1 MQEKFSYDFI
11 RSERKCQLTVAR
23 ICNKMVVVGRFQLNL
38 HHVIS
43 FYSVAKEQSFS
54 RASEQLSITQPAVT
68 QHIHG
73 LEMQFGVRLVNVKG
87 KQVRLTKAG
96 ERFLPYAEEL
106 FTQAVT
112 MENFLKGYR
121 FSNISIGISSSLLLY
136 LTPLIDKF
144 KQLHPSIRLSIRE
157 GRSLLLA
164 EELLDCRHDICLV
177 GLLPFHNERLHVYRI
192 PRNEQTVF
200 VASPEYP
207 LPIDE
212 PITWAQLISCPLI
225 IPSEGSAARVL
236 VLHHFKKRGLKA
248 LIGAEVDNIEF
259 AKELARQK
267 KGLAI
272 MFEPNI
278 RDEVDRGTLRIVQVH
293 DCDMKIGGID
303 VLINKE
309 TLLSPAAEKFVAVLK
324 EHFSGNLYEMPSR

>member
-1 MQEKFSYDFI
+1 M
-11 RSERKCQLTVAR
+11 TVAR
-23 ICNKMVVVGRFQLNL
+23 IYNKIVTVGRFQLNL

-73 LEMQFGVRLVNVKG
+73 LEVQFGVKLVNVKG

-96 ERFLPYAEEL
+96 ERLLPYAEEL
-106 FTQAVT
+106 FSQAVMT
-112 MENFLKGYR
+112 ENFLKGFR
-121 FSNISIGISSSLLLY
+121 FSNLSIGISSSLLLY
-136 LTPLIDKF
+136 LTNLIDKF

-164 EELLDCRHDICLV
+164 EELLDFRFDICLV

-207 LPIDE
+207 LPVDK
-212 PITWAQLISCPLI
+212 PMKWGQLVSYPLI
-225 IPSEGSAARVL
+225 IPSEGSAARIL
-236 VLHHFKKRGLKA
+236 VLHHFKKRGLKP

-272 MFEPNI
+272 MFEPNV
-278 RDEVDRGTLRIVQVH
+278 REEVARGALQIIQVQ

-303 VLINKE
+303 VLINRE
-309 TLLSPAAEKFVAVLK
+309 ALLSPAAENFLAVIK
-324 EHFSGNLYEMPSR
+324 EHFSDNLYEMPSR